1 MTEAANTRGRAHV
14 VTVSD
19 RSAAG
24 VRADASGPAAART
37 LSHAGFAVAVSV
49 VPDGAA
55 SVAVELTRVIA
66 DGARLVVTCGGTGIS
81 PTDRTPEGTREVLDR
96 DLPGVAE
103 EVRRRGT
110 AASAHA
116 VLSRG
121 LAGVVDPGPLSA
133 QGALVVNLPGKPAA
147 VTQGLEV
154 VLPLVG
160 HVLSQL
166 EGGDH

>member
-1 MTEAANTRGRAHV
+1 MTDAGGTRGRAHV

-24 VRADASGPAAART
+24 ARADASGPAAARV
-37 LSHAGFAVAVSV
+37 LSDAGFAVAVSV

-55 SVAVELTRVIA
+55 PVAAELMRVISG
-66 DGARLVVTCGGTGIS
+66 GARFVVTNGGTGIS
-81 PTDRTPEGTREVLDR
+81 PTDRTPEGSREVLDR

-103 EVRRRGT
+103 EVRRRGA
-110 AASAHA
+110 AASVHA
-116 VLSRG
+116 VLTRG
-121 LAGVVDPGPLSA
+121 LAGVVDPGSLSA
-133 QGALVVNLPGKPAA
+133 QGAFVVNLPGKPAA
-147 VTQGLEV
+147 VLEGLEV